1 MGDRKEARV
10 KMVLPIRV
18 WGVDGSGQLFNQL
31 AHTLDISRTGARL
44 GGMRGMLAAGDSLT
58 VQYKQKKAQFK
69 VVWVGRPGSVGERQV
84 GLASLELDKYIWID
98 IPKEEYRD
106 QFDPVKSPRKRA
118 PATGPEP
125 VPAAPSTAAP
135 IPAAEKPEPAAP
147 AEAPPA
153 PASPAPPSSP
163 AHPVTTVASP
173 AAPPV
178 TAPANSAAVLTQRL
192 KKLTAELL
200 DLQDALKTDEVD
212 PVALQDFRSIVNIIR
227 HYGWVLQQWI
237 EQQKGAEQAFPL
249 AVMLLRERIRL
260 ASQLLQSMSA
270 DVAQGI
276 GFEADQMQSLQ
287 AAARELFSQRR
298 LSPAPTPETAKDKK
312 VPPLP
317 VPAPAVPI
325 KDLEQELQACDKDLG
340 KGLSLIAERMRLWTG
355 ADGAAIAL
363 RDGDLIVCQGSVGL
377 APDVGVPLP
386 EDSPLIGD
394 SLRTGLPA
402 SCSDTE
408 NDPRVDPEICRSI
421 GLRSTAIVPILHEG
435 AACGVLQV
443 FSSTPAVFQPGHI
456 RLLQQVAEVV
466 NEFCLLARS

>member
-1 MGDRKEARV
+1 
-10 KMVLPIRV
+10 MVLPIRV

-84 GLASLELDKYIWID
+84 GLASLEPDKYIWID
-98 IPKEEYRD
+98 IPREEYRD
-106 QFDPVKSPRKRA
+106 NFDQSKSPRKKA
-118 PATGPEP
+118 PAPPPT
-125 VPAAPSTAAP
+125 PA
-135 IPAAEKPEPAAP
+135 
-147 AEAPPA
+147 PA
-153 PASPAPPSSP
+153 PASPAPAPSAETPAAATAPERPPLAPAVPPPTPP
-163 AHPVTTVASP
+163 AHPPTPAPSA
-173 AAPPV
+173 AAPP
-178 TAPANSAAVLTQRL
+178 PATPADSAAVLTQRL
-192 KKLTAELL
+192 KKLTAELI

-260 ASQLLQSMSA
+260 AVQLLQSMSA

-276 GFEADQMQSLQ
+276 DFEADQMHSLQ
-287 AAARELFSQRR
+287 AAARELFTQKR
-298 LSPAPTPETAKDKK
+298 LAPASTPETTEQA
-312 VPPLP
+312 PPLP
-317 VPAPAVPI
+317 VPAPAGPI
-325 KDLEQELQACDKDLG
+325 KELEQELQACDKDLG
-340 KGLSLIAERMRLWTG
+340 KGLNLIAERMRLWTE

-363 RDGDLIVCQGSVGL
+363 RDGGVIVCQGSVGL

-408 NDPRVDPEICRSI
+408 DDPRVDAEICRSI

-443 FSSTPAVFQPGHI
+443 FSSTAAVFQPRHI
-456 RLLQQVAEVV
+456 RLLQQMAEVV